1 MKLYLDL
8 VPVRVQ
14 GKEEADPA
22 LLDVAEDV
30 APRSILAQLL
40 ALHRPVG
47 RGVPQGLV
55 VEQGVVPKALCGKGT
70 LIRSIVVNLFEEL
83 FLRGST
89 SALAARA
96 GHPRQ
101 ESKANPKKANLFMLT
116 SASGLDP
123 RSYYQAPTLAVDG
136 DGGCAV
142 LLKGKAH

>member
-14 GKEEADPA
+14 GKKEADPA

-55 VEQGVVPKALCGKGT
+55 VEQGVVPKAFCGKGT
-70 LIRSIVVNLFEEL
+70 LIRSIVVNLFEL

-101 ESKANPKKANLFMLT
+101 ESKASPKKANLFMLLT

-123 RSYYQAPTLAVDG
+123 RSLPSTDP
-136 DGGCAV
+136 CC
-142 LLKGKAH
+142 